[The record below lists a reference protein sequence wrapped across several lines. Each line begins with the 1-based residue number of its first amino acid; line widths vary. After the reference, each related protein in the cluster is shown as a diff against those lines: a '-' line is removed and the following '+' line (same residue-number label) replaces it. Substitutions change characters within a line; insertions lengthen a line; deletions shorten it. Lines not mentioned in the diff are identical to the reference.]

1 LKQTVL
7 VVGIDVSK
15 EHLNVSFF
23 DGKTFTQRSYENST
37 RGILSLIDDAER
49 SISNQQGK
57 EDNTTQNSN
66 PNIHF
71 VMEATG
77 SYHMKCAITLSK
89 RGYLTYVL
97 NPLIIKRF
105 SEEALKRAKTDKED
119 SKMIVKYA
127 YSALKEGDSPHP
139 QSYSTL
145 IQSLFNPT
153 NSNLKI
159 KLMVKA
165 INQLFI
171 TKTRILN
178 QIEALRQYSSEYT
191 TSIITH
197 YNGII
202 EEIDKV
208 ISDIEDKLEEIMLD
222 DTNKVTYKKLLTI
235 PGVGKRVASAIIS
248 YFGRFELFET
258 ARQVSSFVATISWSL
273 ISDSFMFETARQVSS
288 FVGLTPLIEQSGKKD
303 KKSYSISRMG
313 TPYLRQ
319 LLFMAALSASRH
331 NLQCRELYDRLVSKG
346 KPKKVALN
354 AVANKL
360 LRQIFAIVKYER
372 RYDPHWE
379 DSRKSLKTE
388 GENILDVT
396 IIEGNNANEK
406 RVRARTRLNV
416 MKAIEIDT
424 VGRYLN
430 MKVKDKSPIPI

>member
-105 SEEALKRAKTDKED
+105 GEEALKRAKTDKED

-248 YFGRFELFET
+248 YFGRFEL
-258 ARQVSSFVATISWSL
+258 
-273 ISDSFMFETARQVSS
+273 FETARQVSS

>member
-258 ARQVSSFVATISWSL
+258 ARQVSSFV
-273 ISDSFMFETARQVSS
+273 
-288 FVGLTPLIEQSGKKD
+288 GLTPLIEQSGKKD